1 MMRSVARRRSPPIW
15 KLRAR
20 RSPRSPT
27 PRKPATR
34 RSRLRFQNFR
44 AEKEKASTARDELER
59 ARAELVDAAQ
69 AGTTRERELQSA
81 VATLESRLAEA
92 TAEKTS
98 VAALAADLDAARDE
112 LAAAVASNAAREEEA
127 LEKLREKETK
137 LATLAEVDV
146 EIGIVAADDAEIVRG
161 GGGSRAT
168 LEDEIARLREKIS
181 AMSSEMEA
189 KDAAVARTTT
199 RRRSRVS

>member
-27 PRKPATR
+27 PRARDASFEAEISK
-34 RSRLRFQNFR
+34 LR

-59 ARAELVDAAQ
+59 ARRNSWTPRRRVRRGTRVAIRRRDARVSPGGGDGGENVRRRARR
-69 AGTTRERELQSA
+69 GS
-81 VATLESRLAEA
+81 
-92 TAEKTS
+92 
-98 VAALAADLDAARDE
+98 DAARDE

-127 LEKLREKETK
+127 LAKLREKETK
-137 LATLAEVDV
+137 LATLAEVTSKLESV
-146 EIGIVAADDAEIVRG
+146 VADAAESSAAAAARE
-161 GGGSRAT
+161 AT
-168 LEDEIARLREKIS
+168 LEDEIARLREKMS

-189 KDAAVARTTT
+189 KDAAVARTTC
-199 RRRSRVS
+199 RGGARG